1 MTLTTTTRARRSS
14 TSSAPRISLRRSLFL
29 KDDRAE
35 SRTMPK
41 PNWIGS
47 LVVQR

>member
-14 TSSAPRISLRRSLFL
+14 SSSAPRISLRRSLFL
-29 KDDRAE
+29 KDGRVE
-35 SRTMPK
+35 TRSMPK

-47 LVVQR
+47 LVVPR